1 MIPLS
6 FAQRR
11 LWFLHKLEGAS
22 ATYNMPLTLRLKGK
36 VDAEALLAAL
46 RDVTARHET
55 LRTVFPEVD
64 GEPRQVVLDAADADF
79 AWEHR
84 QVPEAEL
91 RAALEQAARHPFDLA
106 TEVPVRVWLYET
118 GPEDHVLLLLLHHIA
133 GDGWSM
139 GPLARDVVEAYTAR
153 TEERDPDWPE
163 LPVQYVDYTLWQREL
178 LGDESDPDSVFAQ
191 QVAYWREQ
199 LAGLPDL
206 VSFPTDRPRPAV
218 ASYAGEHLAFDLDP
232 ALHRRLVAL
241 ARQSNTTVFMV
252 LQAAMAALLT
262 RLGGGHDI
270 PLGSGVAG
278 RTDEGLDDL
287 IGFFVNTFV
296 LRTDTSG
303 DPAFEELLARVRRT
317 SLAAY
322 EHQDV
327 PFEHLVERLNP
338 RRSTAHHPL
347 FQVALVLQ
355 NAPSED
361 FRLPGLQVQ
370 AEVVSA
376 GTSRFDMLISLT
388 EGHDAAD
395 GPTGIE
401 TVVEYATEL
410 FDRATVEG
418 LLARWVRVLEQVTA
432 DPSLSVGQLELLS
445 DTERDQVVSGWNA
458 TAADVPGTTL
468 AGFVAGHARRTP
480 EAVAVVY
487 GAETL
492 SYGELDARANRLA
505 HWLTGQGVGPEKL
518 VGVELP
524 RSVEMVVAVLAVQKA
539 GGAYVPV
546 DPDYPRERREFIL
559 ADAAPVLVLDEAA
572 LRRDLSGY
580 PEDAPGIDV
589 DTAHPAYVIYTS
601 GSTGRPKGV
610 VVSHQGVAS
619 LAYAQARRLGV
630 SAESRVLQFAS
641 PSFDAAW
648 WELVMAFSSGA
659 TLVVPEEGRLVG
671 EALRE
676 VLAEQ
681 RISHATL
688 PPSVLG
694 ALPAGAES
702 GLPELRAVALAGEA
716 VPPELVARWTVDGR
730 VVVNAY
736 GPTESTVCVSMSD
749 TTEELVAPIGRPVT
763 NTRAYVLDAA
773 LRPVPVGVAG
783 ELYVSGAGLARG
795 YAGRAGLTAE
805 RFVASPFEPGVRM
818 YRTGDLARWRA
829 DGQLEYL
836 GRADEQVKLR
846 GFRIEPGEIE
856 SALTASEG
864 VRQAAVIAR
873 EDVPG
878 DQRLAAY
885 VVPDLD
891 AAMRA
896 GAESDGDAQVEEWR
910 EIYDSVYAET
920 GTKGIAFGEDFSGW
934 DSSYTGEPI
943 PLDEMRAW
951 RDAIVERVRGFGGR
965 RVLEVGVGAGLLMAH
980 LARDVDEYW
989 GTDLS
994 AEVIERLSAQV
1005 AEAGLDDRVR
1015 LRSQAADD
1023 VTGLPAGHF
1032 DTVLINSVVQYF
1044 PDGAYLAKVVG
1055 QLLALVA
1062 PGGRLVIGD
1071 VRHAGSLRALHAAV
1085 NAGRGASA
1093 RAVVDR
1099 AVLLEKELVTAP
1111 EFFAELTE
1119 RDERVGALDI
1129 RLKPGAYHNELTR
1142 HRYEVVL
1149 HKAPEKV
1156 VDLSGVRQ
1164 LIWAAGLDLTAI
1176 MTGFDGAPLRVT
1188 GIPSARLAAEVAAER
1203 ALDGLDA
1210 EDFGGSAPV
1219 DPEDLVA
1226 RGREHGVYVVPT
1238 WSARS
1243 VARFDAVLL
1252 PAGAEDAALSGVY
1265 LPAADGGPWTNNPV
1279 AARGIGAV
1287 VKAARARLAERL
1299 PEYMVPSAVM
1309 VLDRLPLTPNGK
1321 LDRKALPVPEYAATT
1336 SGRRPRTDR
1345 EAALCALFAEVLGVD
1360 RVGVD
1365 DSFFDLGGHSLLATR
1380 LVSRVRSVLGVEIP
1394 IKDVFGAPTVAA
1406 LAGRLAAAGGET
1418 RTALVRRERPERVPL
1433 SFAQRRLW
1441 FLHKLEGP
1449 SATYNMPL
1457 VLRLKGGVDAD
1468 ALRAALRDVVARHE
1482 SLRTVFRESRDGEPY
1497 QLVLGP
1503 DEAEFGWE
1511 RRTVTEAELP
1521 TALEEA
1527 ARYGFDLAAE
1537 VPLRAWLH
1545 DIDADTG
1552 VLLLLLHHIAGDGS
1566 SMGPLARD
1574 VMAAYGARV
1583 RGEAPQWAELPVQY
1597 ADYTLWQRE
1606 LLGDEADA
1614 DSVYARQVDYWR
1626 EQLAGLPDQVTFP
1639 ADRPRPAVTSYEGG
1653 HLAFTL
1659 DADLH
1664 GRLVEL
1670 ARRTNTT
1677 VFMVLQAGM
1686 AALMTRLGAGTDIP
1700 LGSPIAGRMDDAL
1713 DDLVGF
1719 FVNTLVMRT
1728 DTSGDPSFEE
1738 LLGRVRDTDLAAY
1751 AHQDVPFEHL
1761 VELLNPERST
1771 SHHPLFQV
1779 ILGLQNAGEAGFT
1792 LPGIQ
1797 VDVEGVDLSIS
1808 KADLEL
1814 NVVERHGADGAPQGV
1829 VSAVQYSTELFDRV
1843 TVEGL
1848 LGRWTRLLEQ
1858 VTADPSLRLGQVEL
1872 LTGDERARIVDGWN
1886 RTAAEVPA
1894 ATLAGLFA
1902 GHVRRDA
1909 DALAVVCGT
1918 ESLSYGELDARAN
1931 RLAHWLAGQGVGP
1944 EQLVGVVLPRSVEM
1958 VVAILAVLKAG
1969 GAYVPVDPEYPR
1981 ERREF
1986 ILADAAPVLVLDEAV
2001 LRREL
2006 SGFPVTDPGVA
2017 VAPENPAYVIYTSG
2031 STGRPKGVVVTHRGV
2046 ASLAYAQAARL
2057 GVTAGSRVLQFA
2069 SPSFDAAWW
2078 ELVMAFGSGATLV
2091 VPEGGRLV
2099 GEALQEVLAGHR
2111 VTHLTLPPS
2120 VLGAVPAGAETALDA
2135 LTTVVLAGEAAPP
2148 ELIARWSAGGREVV
2162 NAYGPTESTV
2172 CVSMSGAMDA
2182 TAAPIGHPIAN
2193 TRTYVLDA
2201 GLRPVPVGVTGELYA
2216 AGAGLARG
2224 YAGRAG
2230 LTAERFVA
2238 SPFASGERMYRTGDL
2253 ARWRADGQLEF
2264 MGRADEQV
2272 KIRGF
2277 RIEPGEIA
2285 SVLTGFDGVRQA
2297 VVVVREDTPG
2307 DQRLVAYA
2315 VPDGTAA
2322 PEPAA
2327 LTAYLAERLPEHLV
2341 PAAVLLLDRLPLTP
2355 NDKLDR
2361 RALPAPDYAAG
2372 AAADDGRAPRTP
2384 QEETLC
2390 RLFREVLDVDRVGLD
2405 DSFFDLGG
2413 HSLLA
2418 TRLVSRVRAELDVE
2432 LPFRVL
2438 FEAPTVAGLVEQ
2450 LGLGG
2455 PTRTSLGPMPRPDL
2469 VPLSF
2474 AQRRLWFLHQLE
2486 GPSATYNMPLPLRL
2500 KGTVDHEALRAAL
2513 HDAVVRHD
2521 ALRTVFRVTDGEP
2534 HQVVLDAADAD
2545 FGWERRT
2552 VTEAE
2557 LPAALDEA
2565 ARYPFDLTAEL
2576 PFRAQL
2582 FELGPDDCV
2591 LLLLLHHITGDG
2603 WSMGPLARDVVT
2615 AYEARKRG
2623 TAPHQEPLPV
2633 QYIDYTLWQ
2642 RELLGDE
2649 DDPESM
2655 YGQQVAYWREALA
2668 GLPEQISLPADRP
2681 RPAVASY
2688 AGAAVPFELDA
2699 ATHAR
2704 LAELARA
2711 SGGTVFMALQAA
2723 LAALLTRLGAGTDI
2737 PLGSPVAGRMD
2748 DALNDLVGF
2757 FVNTLVLR
2765 TDTSGDPSFRELL
2778 ERVRDTNLAAYAHQD
2793 VPFDH
2798 LVELLNPRRSTSH
2811 HPLFQVMLVL
2821 QDDPSGGFTLPGLE
2835 VSGEAVD
2842 IETAKVDL
2850 SLNVLERHGA
2860 DGAPAGIAGTL
2871 KYATD
2876 LFDRATVEGLLARF
2890 QRLLA
2895 QLTADPSLPIGRAR
2909 LLGEQERGQLLTA
2922 WNDTAVEVPEFTLAE
2937 QFEIQVRRAPDAVA
2951 VVCGTESVT
2960 YGELNAR
2967 ANRLAHRLIEQ
2978 GVAPE
2983 QRVAVV
2989 LPRSVDLVVALLAVL
3004 KAGGAYV
3011 PVDPEYP
3018 QERRDFVLAD
3028 AAPLLVLD
3036 EAALDEDLSGYPDDD
3051 PETDVEMEHPAYVI
3065 YTSGSTGTPKG
3076 VVTEHR
3082 AVVNYLNWAA
3092 HHYPAARGATL
3103 VPTSIAFDLTVT
3115 GLYTTLTVG
3124 GRVYLGSLDEVAG
3137 QDNAV
3142 PVALLKATPSH
3153 LPLLGDLPKR
3163 WSPGEMLILG
3173 GEALTSAALAQW
3185 RADHRRV
3192 TVVNAYGP
3200 TETTVNCTEF
3210 RIGPKQKLP
3219 AGPVPIGRPFW
3230 NMRAYVLDERLE
3242 PVPTG
3247 TAGELYVAGAQLAR
3261 GYLGRPGLTA
3271 ERFVA
3276 CPFEPGVRM
3285 YRTGDLARW
3294 RPDGQLEYAGRAD
3307 EQLKIRGF
3315 RIEPGEVAST
3325 LLDHPDVRQAVVA
3338 ARDAGP
3344 GDTRLVGYV
3353 VPENRADGPAAVDT
3367 DALRA
3372 HAAARLPEYM
3382 VPAAVVV
3389 LDAVPLTPNGKLD
3402 HRALPAPDFGARS
3415 AGRAPRTPREELLC
3429 GLYADVLG
3437 VERVSIDDSFFDLGG
3452 HSLLATRLVGRVRAV
3467 LGVELPLGA
3476 VFEAPTVAGLTARL
3490 DAAGGQVR
3498 TPLVPMPRP
3507 QAVPLSFAQRRLWFL
3522 HQLEGPSAAYNWPL
3536 ALRLTGTVDRQAL
3549 QEALNDLVGRHES
3562 LRTVFPD
3569 VDGEPRQVVLD
3580 PADAVLDLRTE
3591 EVAAERLHRAV
3602 QDAAG
3607 HRFGLAGE
3615 PPVRAWLFEQPDGGA
3630 PVLVLVMHHI
3640 IGDGASRAPL
3650 MRDLSTA
3657 YEARLAGAAPDWG
3670 PLPVQYA
3677 DYAIWQQEL
3686 LGRADEPDSLAARQ
3700 LAYWKDALDGIP
3712 AQLELPTDRPRPAV
3726 ADYRGDLLHFT
3737 LDAELHAGLR
3747 RLAAD
3752 TRTTLFMVLQTGFAA
3767 LLSRLGAGHDIP
3779 VGVPIAGRTDEALTD
3794 LVGFFV
3800 NTLVLRTD
3808 TSGDP
3813 RFDDLLARARDR
3825 SLAAYAHQDLPFE
3838 YLVEAV
3844 NPVRSRSGNALF
3856 QVMFALQNT
3865 EAPTLTMAGAEAE
3878 PYPLDSDN
3886 SKFDLFLSMGE
3897 ALTEAGRPDGI
3908 GGTLEYATEL
3918 FDRSTAEK
3926 IAAWYVTFLRAVVH
3940 DPSVRL
3946 ADAPLLSDEE
3956 RTELLRTRNA
3966 TGDGM
3971 PAALPHERFAQQAA
3985 RAPGALAVRA
3995 GDDETDYA
4003 DLDRRANRL
4012 ARLLLDSGVG
4022 REDVVALALPRTADL
4037 VAALLAVMKTG
4048 AAYLPLDPAN
4058 PADRL
4063 AYVLKDAAP
4072 AAVITTPALHGAL
4085 PGPLPEACV
4094 LLGDPATEERLAA
4107 FRDADVTDAE
4117 RGTPVHPAD
4126 AAYVI
4131 YTSGSTGRPK
4141 GVVISY
4147 ASIAH
4152 FLDALLTRVPMT
4164 PDDRMVAATTI
4175 TFDIAAVEIHAPLLS
4190 GASVVLASSETAKDP
4205 LALRRLVAES
4215 GATLFQATPSV
4226 YRSMLGGS
4234 GDGPD
4239 EGAGDL
4245 SGVRLLVGGE
4255 ALPAALAERLHAQGG
4270 GAVNLYGPTEATVW
4284 VTTGEVTGPERP
4296 PMIGTPLPGARV
4308 YVLDDRL
4315 RPVPDGV
4322 VGELYVAGPFL
4333 ARGYL
4338 GRPGLSAERFVANP
4352 YGDPGARMYRTGDL
4366 VKWRARHGLEFVG
4379 RADDQVKV
4387 RGFRIEPGEIE
4398 AALTRQD
4405 GIAAATV
4412 QVREDHGTPRLVGY
4426 VVPDRDGAAD
4436 GEDGRRVAAWQEV
4449 YEEVYRG
4456 QAGSGGFWE
4465 DFGIWTS
4472 SYDGSP
4478 IPLTEM
4484 HEWRAAAVEGIRR
4497 LAPRNVLELGVG
4509 NGLILSRVAPHC
4521 AAYWGTDFSAAAVE
4535 TLRERVAERDD
4546 LRGRV
4551 ELRAQPAHDT
4561 TGLPE
4566 GFFDTVVVNSV
4577 AQYFPDAR
4585 YLTDVIT
4592 KALALLV
4599 PGGSLF
4605 LGDIRNARLLRTLQ
4619 AGVAARSLGA
4629 DADST
4634 ALRVQ
4639 TDQRTAAEEELLL
4652 APDFFTT
4659 LAAGLPD
4666 AGGVDIRLKR
4676 GGSSN
4681 ELSRYRYDVVIT
4693 RAPAAPA
4700 PVADLPVVTWQQ
4712 VGAGLDGLAGPL
4724 REHPGGLRLTDV
4736 PNERL
4741 ADDAA
4746 VLRRI
4751 DGGTGPGTGTDPE
4764 AVHRYAERLGF
4775 HAVTTWSDRHDDRFD
4790 AVLLPGAE
4798 EPGTLV
4804 AAYRGTP
4811 GDRAPAEYA
4820 NSPARPDRTAELSR
4834 ELRAALS
4841 RWLPEYMI
4849 PSAFVVLDR
4858 LPLSPIGK
4866 LDRKALPAPDYGL
4879 LSAGRAPRT
4888 PREEA
4893 LCGLFAEV
4901 LGLERVGIDDSF
4913 FELGGHSLLATRL
4926 VSRIRRTLGA
4936 EVPIAAVF
4944 EAPTV
4949 AGLAGRL
4956 DAGGRARTAPV
4967 AGPRPDAVPLS
4978 FAQRRLWFLH
4988 KLEGPSATYNM
4999 PLALRLKGAVD
5010 HEALRGALH
5019 DVIARHE
5026 SLRTVFPEADG
5037 EPRQAVLEAAAVDFG
5052 WRVRPVTADGLAGA
5066 LRDAA
5071 AHPFDLAAE
5080 APVRA
5085 ELFEETDADGGP
5097 SHVLLILLHHIAG
5110 DAWSAGRLIRD
5121 LAAAY
5126 TACREGGTPRW
5137 PALPVQY
5144 IDYALWQRDVL
5155 GDEDDPDSAIS
5166 RQIAY
5171 WRKLL
5176 DGAPEELALPADRP
5190 RPAEPSY
5197 AGGAVTFELPVRTH
5211 RALASLATASGASP
5225 AMVIQ
5230 AAVAALLAK
5239 HGAGTDIVLGTPVAG
5254 RTDETLDDLV
5264 GFFVNTLVLRADLSG
5279 DPSFGE
5285 LIDRVRQAGLE
5296 AYAHQD
5302 LPFERLVE
5310 IINPYRST
5318 ARHPLFQVMVDFGVH
5333 GADGPGLPGLDVEA
5347 VELEA
5352 GAAKFDLDF
5361 TFNERIAD
5369 DGTPGGVVGTL
5380 RYATELFDR
5389 TTVTALAERL
5399 VELVGT
5405 VVADPRQKVSRLDV
5419 RTAGE
5424 RRRMAEQAD
5433 RRPESAA
5440 LPETVVRLFERQA
5453 AATPTAPAVTAD
5465 DGTLTY
5471 GELNGRANRLAR
5483 QLAGLGAGPGQVVA
5497 FAAPPSARA
5506 VVALLAILKAG
5517 AAYLSLDGAVEPGA
5531 HRDALDAAGALLV
5544 VAGAGFDGAAAGGRT
5559 VVPLDEEHEAA
5570 ADTDLTEAERTAPLL
5585 PDHPACAAHHPG
5597 HLPVPHAALGELAAH
5612 HRRHLFTEAVT
5623 AAGQDRLRVALTVPF
5638 SAPGASDALAALV
5651 AGHELYVSDSL
5662 AGAAPEDAAGQL
5674 RAAGVHLV
5682 ATTPR
5687 QTEQLLDAGLCAP
5700 DGDGSAPVGLVLSG
5714 EPAGTAL
5721 WHRLRDL
5728 PSTRAY
5734 VVHRPCGC
5742 AAATLPLRVADAAAP
5757 VLGDPSAGPGVYVLD
5772 AGLRPVPPG
5781 VPGELYVHVPQRHAA
5796 YAGAAVL
5803 TGERL
5808 VPDPFRP
5815 GAWMYR
5821 TGDLV
5826 RRRDGADGRPLLEP
5840 VVPAGEH
5847 AVLRGLR
5854 LEPRAVEGVLTSHR
5868 DVATAAV
5875 AVREDGAGEETL
5887 TAYVVP
5893 ARAGGAPSPA
5903 ALHAYLAERLSE
5915 HLVPAAV
5922 VLLDRLPLTA
5932 HGTLD
5937 RPALPL
5943 PQGEPDGSGRPPRT
5957 PREEL
5962 LCGLFAEILGVPQ
5975 VNVDDNFFELGGHSL
5990 SAVRLLVRIHSVLG
6004 VEFPVK
6010 AILET
6015 PTVAGLARRLD
6026 TDTEDGALDVLLP
6039 LRTHGSKPPVF
6050 CVHAGSGL
6058 GWSYSGLLRHLD
6070 PDVPVYAVQAAGL
6083 DGSGN
6088 LPDSVEEMA
6097 GHYVDRIMETQPDG
6111 PYHLLGWSFGGIVA
6125 HRMADLLER
6134 RGKRVALLT
6143 LLDCHPVGTVTR
6155 EEVEESLAKVRTAD
6169 VYRAMLG
6176 LFDIELDD
6184 DEAARLTHESTVD
6197 LLRTKNTALAG
6208 LSETEVRA
6216 MTEVTINNARIGLDV
6231 THRPVSAPALVLAA
6245 SEETAHQLLPGMWDP
6260 YFTGDVEFREIPCE
6274 HTHMLNPGPLELIG
6288 AIVSE
6293 KLRAVFREGA
6303 AE

>member
-1 MIPLS
+1 
-6 FAQRR
+6 
-11 LWFLHKLEGAS
+11 
-22 ATYNMPLTLRLKGK
+22 
-36 VDAEALLAAL
+36 
-46 RDVTARHET
+46 
-55 LRTVFPEVD
+55 
-64 GEPRQVVLDAADADF
+64 
-79 AWEHR
+79 
-84 QVPEAEL
+84 
-91 RAALEQAARHPFDLA
+91 
-106 TEVPVRVWLYET
+106 
-118 GPEDHVLLLLLHHIA
+118 
-133 GDGWSM
+133 
-139 GPLARDVVEAYTAR
+139 
-153 TEERDPDWPE
+153 
-163 LPVQYVDYTLWQREL
+163 
-178 LGDESDPDSVFAQ
+178 
-191 QVAYWREQ
+191 
-199 LAGLPDL
+199 
-206 VSFPTDRPRPAV
+206 
-218 ASYAGEHLAFDLDP
+218 
-232 ALHRRLVAL
+232 
-241 ARQSNTTVFMV
+241 
-252 LQAAMAALLT
+252 
-262 RLGGGHDI
+262 
-270 PLGSGVAG
+270 
-278 RTDEGLDDL
+278 
-287 IGFFVNTFV
+287 
-296 LRTDTSG
+296 
-303 DPAFEELLARVRRT
+303 
-317 SLAAY
+317 
-322 EHQDV
+322 
-327 PFEHLVERLNP
+327 
-338 RRSTAHHPL
+338 
-347 FQVALVLQ
+347 
-355 NAPSED
+355 
-361 FRLPGLQVQ
+361 
-370 AEVVSA
+370 
-376 GTSRFDMLISLT
+376 
-388 EGHDAAD
+388 
-395 GPTGIE
+395 
-401 TVVEYATEL
+401 
-410 FDRATVEG
+410 
-418 LLARWVRVLEQVTA
+418 
-432 DPSLSVGQLELLS
+432 
-445 DTERDQVVSGWNA
+445 
-458 TAADVPGTTL
+458 
-468 AGFVAGHARRTP
+468 
-480 EAVAVVY
+480 
-487 GAETL
+487 
-492 SYGELDARANRLA
+492 
-505 HWLTGQGVGPEKL
+505 
-518 VGVELP
+518 
-524 RSVEMVVAVLAVQKA
+524 
-539 GGAYVPV
+539 
-546 DPDYPRERREFIL
+546 
-559 ADAAPVLVLDEAA
+559 
-572 LRRDLSGY
+572 
-580 PEDAPGIDV
+580 
-589 DTAHPAYVIYTS
+589 
-601 GSTGRPKGV
+601 
-610 VVSHQGVAS
+610 
-619 LAYAQARRLGV
+619 
-630 SAESRVLQFAS
+630 
-641 PSFDAAW
+641 
-648 WELVMAFSSGA
+648 
-659 TLVVPEEGRLVG
+659 
-671 EALRE
+671 
-676 VLAEQ
+676 
-681 RISHATL
+681 
-688 PPSVLG
+688 
-694 ALPAGAES
+694 
-702 GLPELRAVALAGEA
+702 
-716 VPPELVARWTVDGR
+716 
-730 VVVNAY
+730 
-736 GPTESTVCVSMSD
+736 
-749 TTEELVAPIGRPVT
+749 
-763 NTRAYVLDAA
+763 
-773 LRPVPVGVAG
+773 
-783 ELYVSGAGLARG
+783 
-795 YAGRAGLTAE
+795 
-805 RFVASPFEPGVRM
+805 
-818 YRTGDLARWRA
+818 
-829 DGQLEYL
+829 
-836 GRADEQVKLR
+836 
-846 GFRIEPGEIE
+846 
-856 SALTASEG
+856 
-864 VRQAAVIAR
+864 
-873 EDVPG
+873 
-878 DQRLAAY
+878 
-885 VVPDLD
+885 
-891 AAMRA
+891 
-896 GAESDGDAQVEEWR
+896 
-910 EIYDSVYAET
+910 
-920 GTKGIAFGEDFSGW
+920 
-934 DSSYTGEPI
+934 
-943 PLDEMRAW
+943 
-951 RDAIVERVRGFGGR
+951 
-965 RVLEVGVGAGLLMAH
+965 
-980 LARDVDEYW
+980 
-989 GTDLS
+989 
-994 AEVIERLSAQV
+994 
-1005 AEAGLDDRVR
+1005 
-1015 LRSQAADD
+1015 
-1023 VTGLPAGHF
+1023 
-1032 DTVLINSVVQYF
+1032 
-1044 PDGAYLAKVVG
+1044 
-1055 QLLALVA
+1055 
-1062 PGGRLVIGD
+1062 
-1071 VRHAGSLRALHAAV
+1071 
-1085 NAGRGASA
+1085 
-1093 RAVVDR
+1093 
-1099 AVLLEKELVTAP
+1099 
-1111 EFFAELTE
+1111 
-1119 RDERVGALDI
+1119 
-1129 RLKPGAYHNELTR
+1129 
-1142 HRYEVVL
+1142 
-1149 HKAPEKV
+1149 
-1156 VDLSGVRQ
+1156 
-1164 LIWAAGLDLTAI
+1164 
-1176 MTGFDGAPLRVT
+1176 
-1188 GIPSARLAAEVAAER
+1188 
-1203 ALDGLDA
+1203 
-1210 EDFGGSAPV
+1210 
-1219 DPEDLVA
+1219 
-1226 RGREHGVYVVPT
+1226 
-1238 WSARS
+1238 
-1243 VARFDAVLL
+1243 
-1252 PAGAEDAALSGVY
+1252 
-1265 LPAADGGPWTNNPV
+1265 
-1279 AARGIGAV
+1279 
-1287 VKAARARLAERL
+1287 

-1321 LDRKALPVPEYAATT
+1321 LDRKALPVPEYAATAG
-1336 SGRRPRTDR
+1336 GRKPRT
-1345 EAALCALFAEVLGVD
+1345 EQESTLCALFAEVLGVE
-1360 RVGVD
+1360 RVSID

-1380 LVSRVRSVLGVEIP
+1380 LVSRIRSALDIEVP
-1394 IKDVFGAPTVAA
+1394 IKDVFGAPTVAG
-1406 LAGRLAAAGGET
+1406 LAARLAAAGGQA
-1418 RTALVRRERPERVPL
+1418 RTALVRMPRPERVPL

-1441 FLHKLEGP
+1441 FLHQLEGP

-1457 VLRLKGGVDAD
+1457 VLRLTGGVDAD
-1468 ALRAALRDVVARHE
+1468 VLRAALGDVVARHE
-1482 SLRTVFRESRDGEPY
+1482 SLRTVFRETEDGEPY
-1497 QLVLGP
+1497 QRVLDP
-1503 DEAEFGWE
+1503 DEADFGWE
-1511 RRTVTEAELP
+1511 RRTVTEADLP
-1521 TALEEA
+1521 AALEAA
-1527 ARYGFDLAAE
+1527 ARYGFDLATE
-1537 VPLRAWLH
+1537 IPLRAWLH
-1545 DIDADTG
+1545 DIDGGTS
-1552 VLLLLLHHIAGDGS
+1552 VLLLLLHHIAGDGW

-1583 RGEAPQWAELPVQY
+1583 RGEAPRWAELPVQY

-1606 LLGDEADA
+1606 LLGDESDPDSVYAQQVGYWRTQLAGLPEQVTFPADRTRPAVTSFEGGHLAFTLDAELHGRLVALARRSNTTVYMVLQAGLAALLTRLGAGTDIPLGSPVAGRMDDALDDLVGFFVNTLVLRTDTSGDPSFEELLGRVRETSLAAYAHQDVPFEHLVELLNPERSTAHHPLFQVILGLQSGQEAAFRLPGLQVGVEGVDLGVARADLVLNVAEGYDRTGQPTGVEALAEYATALYDRATVEGFVARWVRLLEQAVADPSRPIGSVELLTAAERTRLLSGWNDTGAEVPAKTLAGLFEDEVRRAPRAPAVLSGALTLSYGELNARANRLAHSLRGRGVGPEKLVGVVLPRSVDMVVAVLGILKAGGAYVPVDPEYPAQRREFILADAAPVLVLDEAALRRDLSGYPDTDPGVPVAPEHPAYVIYTSGSTGTPKGVVVPHTGVASLARAQGRPLGVGPGSRVLQFASPSFDAAWAELVMTFSSGAALVVPESGPLVGETLMSVLAEHGVTHVTLPPSVLGALPPGTEARLPALRTVLVAGETVPPELVTRWSAGGREVVNAYGPTESTVCVSMSDPADAPDAPDASVAPIGRPVPNTRVYVLDAGLRPVPAGVTGELYAAGAGLARGYANRPGLTAERFVASPFEPGVRMYRTGDLARWRADGQLEYRGRADEQVKIRGFRIEPGEIASLLARAEGVRQAAVVAREDAPGDRRLVAYVVPEDGHDAPARPAGLLADLAERLPEYLVPSAVVVLDRLLLTPNGKLDHKALPAPEYAAGAGGRAPRTPREEVLCGLFAEVLGVDRVGIDDGFFDLGGHSLLATRLVSRIRSVLGTELPIKDVFGAPTVAGLAARLAAAGGQARTALVRMPRPERVPLSFAQRRLWFLHQLEGPSATYNIPLALRLTGDLDVEALHAALRDVIGRHESLRTVFPETDGEPYQRVLDPDEADFGWERRTVTEAELPAALDEAARYAFELATDVPVRALLLETGATGSPDRVLLLLLHHIAGDGWSMGPLARDVVAAYTARVRGDAPQWAELPVQYADYSLWQRELLGDEADA
-1614 DSVYARQVDYWR
+1614 DSVYAQQVDHWR
-1626 EQLAGLPDQVTFP
+1626 GRLAGLPEQVTFP
-1639 ADRPRPAVTSYEGG
+1639 ADRPRPAVASHEGAS
-1653 HLAFTL
+1653 LVFAL
-1659 DADLH
+1659 DAELH
-1664 GRLVEL
+1664 GRLVAL
-1670 ARRTNTT
+1670 ARRSNTT
-1677 VFMVLQAGM
+1677 VFMVLQAGL
-1686 AALMTRLGAGTDIP
+1686 AALLTRLGAGTDIP

-1719 FVNTLVMRT
+1719 FVNTLVLRT

-1771 SHHPLFQV
+1771 AHHPLFQV
-1779 ILGLQNAGEAGFT
+1779 ILGLQNAQEGGFA

-1797 VDVEGVDLSIS
+1797 VDIEGVDLGTS

-1814 NVVERHGADGAPQGV
+1814 NVVERHGADGEPQGV
-1829 VSAVQYSTELFDRV
+1829 VSAVQYSTELFDRP

-1848 LGRWTRLLEQ
+1848 LGRWARLLEQ
-1858 VTADPSLRLGQVEL
+1858 VTADPSLRIGEVEL
-1872 LTGDERARIVDGWN
+1872 LTGAERDQVVSGWN

-1894 ATLAGLFA
+1894 ATLAELFGDRA
-1902 GHVRRDA
+1902 RRDA
-1909 DALAVVCGT
+1909 DAVAVVRGA

-1931 RLAHWLAGQGVGP
+1931 RLAHRLAGQGVGP
-1944 EQLVGVVLPRSVEM
+1944 EKLVGVVLPRSVEM

-1969 GAYVPVDPEYPR
+1969 GAYVPVDPAYPR

-1986 ILADAAPVLVLDEAV
+1986 MLADAAPVLVLDEAA
-2001 LRREL
+2001 LRQDL
-2006 SGFPVTDPGVA
+2006 SGLPATDPGVR
-2017 VAPENPAYVIYTSG
+2017 VAPESPAYVIYTSG
-2031 STGRPKGVVVTHRGV
+2031 STGTPKGVVVPHTGV

-2099 GEALQEVLAGHR
+2099 GEALRDVLAEQR

-2148 ELIARWSAGGREVV
+2148 ELIARWSAGGRRVV

-2172 CVSMSGAMDA
+2172 CVSMSGSGDA
-2182 TAAPIGHPIAN
+2182 TAAPIGHPVTN

-2224 YAGRAG
+2224 YANRPG

-2238 SPFASGERMYRTGDL
+2238 SPFAPGERMYRTGDL
-2253 ARWRADGQLEF
+2253 ARWRADGQLEYR
-2264 MGRADEQV
+2264 GRADEQV
-2272 KIRGF
+2272 KLRGF
-2277 RIEPGEIA
+2277 RIEPGEIEA
-2285 SVLTGFDGVRQA
+2285 VLTGFDGVRQA
-2297 VVVVREDTPG
+2297 VAVVREDTPG
-2307 DQRLVAYA
+2307 DQRLVAYV
-2315 VPDGTAA
+2315 VPDATGGTPAD
-2322 PEPAA
+2322 PAA
-2327 LTAYLAERLPEHLV
+2327 LLARLAERLPEYLV
-2341 PAAVLLLDRLPLTP
+2341 PAAVLVLDRLPLTP

-2372 AAADDGRAPRTP
+2372 AAAGDGRAPRTP

-2418 TRLVSRVRAELDVE
+2418 TRLVSRVRAELGVE

-2438 FEAPTVAGLVEQ
+2438 FEAPTAAGLVEQ

-2455 PTRTSLGPMPRPDL
+2455 PTRTALGPMPRPDV

-2500 KGTVDHEALRAAL
+2500 KGTVDHDALRAAL
-2513 HDAVVRHD
+2513 HDAVGRHD

-2534 HQVVLDAADAD
+2534 HQVVLDADGAD
-2545 FGWERRT
+2545 FGWQRRT

-2565 ARYPFDLTAEL
+2565 ARHPFDLTAGL
-2576 PFRAQL
+2576 PFRARL

-2591 LLLLLHHITGDG
+2591 LLLLLHHIAGDG

-2623 TAPHQEPLPV
+2623 ATPQWEPLPV

-2649 DDPESM
+2649 DDPDSM

-2688 AGAAVPFELDA
+2688 AGASVPFELDA

-2711 SGGTVFMALQAA
+2711 SGGTVHMALQAA

-2737 PLGSPVAGRMD
+2737 PVGSPVAGRMD

-2765 TDTSGDPSFRELL
+2765 TDTSGDPSFAELL

-2798 LVELLNPRRSTSH
+2798 LVDLLNPRRSPSH

-2821 QDDPSGGFTLPGLE
+2821 QDDPSGGFALPGLD
-2835 VSGEAVD
+2835 VGGEAVD

-2850 SLNVLERHGA
+2850 SVNVLERHGA
-2860 DGAPAGIAGTL
+2860 DGAPAGIAGSV

-2876 LFDRATVEGLLARF
+2876 LFDRATVDGLLARWK
-2890 QRLLA
+2890 RLLE
-2895 QLTADPSLPIGRAR
+2895 QMTADPSLPLGRVR
-2909 LLGEQERGQLLTA
+2909 LLGEQERGQMLTA
-2922 WNDTAVEVPEFTLAE
+2922 WNDTAVEAPEFTLAE

-2967 ANRLAHRLIEQ
+2967 ANRLAHWLIER

-2989 LPRSVDLVVALLAVL
+2989 LPRSVGLVVALLAVL

-3011 PVDPEYP
+3011 PVDPGYP
-3018 QERRDFVLAD
+3018 NERRAFVLAD

-3036 EAALDEDLSGYPDDD
+3036 EAALDRDLSGYPDDD
-3051 PETDVEMEHPAYVI
+3051 PETDVDMAHPAYVI

-3082 AVVNYLNWAA
+3082 AVANYLNWST

-3124 GRVYLGSLDEVAG
+3124 GRVYLGTLDDVAG

-3210 RIGPKQKLP
+3210 RIGPKQQLP

-3230 NMRAYVLDERLE
+3230 NTRAYVLDERLE

-3261 GYLGRPGLTA
+3261 GYLGRAALTA

-3276 CPFEPGVRM
+3276 CPFEAGVRM

-3307 EQLKIRGF
+3307 EQIKIRGF
-3315 RIEPGEVAST
+3315 RVEPGEVAST
-3325 LLDHPDVRQAVVA
+3325 LLDHPDVRQAVVV
-3338 ARDAGP
+3338 ARDGGQ

-3353 VPENRADGPAAVDT
+3353 VPETTADGPAAVDT
-3367 DALRA
+3367 AALRA
-3372 HAAARLPEYM
+3372 HTAERLPDHM
-3382 VPAAVVV
+3382 VPAVVV
-3389 LDAVPLTPNGKLD
+3389 VDAVPLTPNGKLD
-3402 HRALPAPDFGARS
+3402 HRALPAPDFGAAG
-3415 AGRAPRTPREELLC
+3415 AGRAPRTPREEVLC

-3437 VERVSIDDSFFDLGG
+3437 VPRVTVDDSFFDLGG

-3476 VFEAPTVAGLTARL
+3476 VFEAPTVAGLAARL

-3498 TPLVPMPRP
+3498 TALVPMPRP

-3549 QEALNDLVGRHES
+3549 RAALNDLVARHES

-3580 PADAVLDLRTE
+3580 PADAVLDLRAE
-3591 EVAAERLHRAV
+3591 EVPAERLHQAV
-3602 QDAAG
+3602 REAAG

-3615 PPVRAWLFEQPDGGA
+3615 PPVRAWLFERPDGGA

-3640 IGDGASRAPL
+3640 VGDGASRAPL
-3650 MRDLSTA
+3650 MRDLRAA
-3657 YEARLAGAAPDWG
+3657 YEARLAGAAPDWS

-3677 DYAIWQQEL
+3677 DYAIWQREL
-3686 LGRADEPDSLAARQ
+3686 LGRADEPDSMAARQ

-3712 AQLELPTDRPRPAV
+3712 AQLELPTDRPRPA
-3726 ADYRGDLLHFT
+3726 AAGYRGDLLPFT

-3747 RLAAD
+3747 QLAAD

-3779 VGVPIAGRTDEALTD
+3779 VGVPIAGRTDEALTG

-3838 YLVEAV
+3838 YLVEVV
-3844 NPVRSRSGNALF
+3844 NPVRSLSGNALF

-3865 EAPTLTMAGAEAE
+3865 ETPTLTMAGAEAE
-3878 PYPLDSDN
+3878 PYPLDSEN
-3886 SKFDLFLSMGE
+3886 AKFDLFLSMGE
-3897 ALTEAGRPDGI
+3897 ALTATGGPDGI
-3908 GGTLEYATEL
+3908 SATLEYATEL
-3918 FDRSTAEK
+3918 FDRGTAEK
-3926 IAAWYVTFLRAVVH
+3926 IAAWYVGLLRTVVR

-3946 ADAPLLSDEE
+3946 ADARLLSDEE
-3956 RTELLRTRNA
+3956 HTELLRTRNA
-3966 TGDGM
+3966 TGGRT
-3971 PAALPHERFAQQAA
+3971 PAGLPHERFEQQAA

-3995 GDDETDYA
+3995 GDDGTDYA
-4003 DLDRRANRL
+4003 DLNRRANRL
-4012 ARLLLDSGVG
+4012 ARLLLDSGIG

-4037 VAALLAVMKTG
+4037 VVALLAVMKAG

-4063 AYVLKDAAP
+4063 AYVLADARP
-4072 AAVITTPALHGAL
+4072 AAVITTAALYGAL
-4085 PGPLPEACV
+4085 PGPLPEPCV
-4094 LLGDPATEERLAA
+4094 RLGDPETEARLRTR
-4107 FRDADVTDAE
+4107 RDDDVTDAE
-4117 RGTPVHPAD
+4117 RGTAIHPAD

-4147 ASIAH
+4147 GSLAH
-4152 FLDALLTRVPMT
+4152 FLDAVLTRVPMT

-4190 GASVVLASSETAKDP
+4190 GASVVLAPPETARDP
-4205 LALRRLVAES
+4205 LALRRLVAAS

-4239 EGAGDL
+4239 EAAGDL

-4296 PMIGTPLPGARV
+4296 PMIGTPLPGVRV
-4308 YVLDDRL
+4308 YVLDDTL

-4338 GRPGLSAERFVANP
+4338 NRRGLSAERFVADP
-4352 YGDPGARMYRTGDL
+4352 YGGPGERMYRTGDL
-4366 VKWRARHGLEFVG
+4366 VKWRGRAGLEFVG

-4398 AALTRQD
+4398 AALLRQD

-4436 GEDGRRVAAWQEV
+4436 GEDDRRVASWQEV

-4484 HEWRAAAVEGIRR
+4484 HRWRSAAVEAIRR

-4509 NGLILSRVAPHC
+4509 NGLILSQAAPYC

-4535 TLRERVAERDD
+4535 TLRARVAERDD

-4551 ELRAQPAHDT
+4551 ELRTRPADDL
-4561 TGLPE
+4561 TGLPG

-4585 YLTDVIT
+4585 YLADVIT

-4605 LGDIRNARLLRTLQ
+4605 LGDIRNLRLLRTLR
-4619 AGVAARSLGA
+4619 AGVAARALGT
-4629 DADST
+4629 DADPT
-4634 ALRVQ
+4634 ALRAHV
-4639 TDQRTAAEEELLL
+4639 DQRTAAEEELLL

-4676 GGSSN
+4676 GAFAN

-4693 RAPAAPA
+4693 RTPAAPA
-4700 PVADLPVVTWQQ
+4700 PVDELPAVTWEQA
-4712 VGAGLDGLAGPL
+4712 GACLDGLAGPL
-4724 REHPGGLRLTDV
+4724 RAHPGGLRLTDV
-4736 PNERL
+4736 PNGRL
-4741 ADDAA
+4741 DADAA

-4751 DGGTGPGTGTDPE
+4751 DGGTGPGAGIDPE
-4764 AVHRYAERLGF
+4764 AVHQYVGRLGF
-4775 HAVTTWSDRHDDRFD
+4775 HAVATWSARHDDRFD
-4790 AVLLPGAE
+4790 VVVLPGGD

-4811 GDRAPAEYA
+4811 GDRAPADYA

-4834 ELRAALS
+4834 ALRAGLS
-4841 RWLPEYMI
+4841 RWLPEYMV

-4879 LSAGRAPRT
+4879 LRAGRAPRT

-4901 LGLERVGIDDSF
+4901 LGLERVGVDDSF

-4999 PLALRLKGAVD
+4999 PLALRLKGPAD

-5037 EPRQAVLEAAAVDFG
+5037 EPRQSVLEAAAVDFG
-5052 WRVRPVTADGLAGA
+5052 WRVRAVPAAELPDA

-5071 AHPFDLAAE
+5071 AHPFDLATE

-5085 ELFEETDADGGP
+5085 ELFEETDADDGP
-5097 SHVLLILLHHIAG
+5097 SRVLLILLHHIAG

-5126 TACREGGTPRW
+5126 TARRAGGTPRW

-5144 IDYALWQRDVL
+5144 IDYALWQREVL

-5197 AGGAVTFELPVRTH
+5197 QGGAVTFELPARTH
-5211 RALASLATASGASP
+5211 RGLASLAAASGASP
-5225 AMVIQ
+5225 AMVLQ
-5230 AAVAALLAK
+5230 AAVAALLSK

-5254 RTDETLDDLV
+5254 RTDEALDDLV

-5285 LIDRVRQAGLE
+5285 LVERVRQAGLE

-5318 ARHPLFQVMVDFGVH
+5318 ARHPLFQVMVDFGVQ

-5347 VELEA
+5347 VELGA
-5352 GAAKFDLDF
+5352 SAAKFDLDF
-5361 TFNERIAD
+5361 TFNERVAD

-5399 VELVGT
+5399 VELVAT
-5405 VVADPRQKVSRLDV
+5405 VVADPRRKVSRLDV

-5424 RRRMAEQAD
+5424 RRRMAEPAA
-5433 RRPESAA
+5433 RRPADAA
-5440 LPETVVRLFERQA
+5440 LPDTVVRLFERQA
-5453 AATPTAPAVTAD
+5453 AATPEAPAVTAD

-5471 GELNGRANRLAR
+5471 GQLNGRADRLAR
-5483 QLAGLGAGPGQVVA
+5483 RLAGLGAGPGQVVA
-5497 FAAPPSARA
+5497 LAVPPSARA
-5506 VVALLAILKAG
+5506 VVALLAVLKAG
-5517 AAYLSLDGAVEPGA
+5517 AAYLALDGPQEPAA

-5544 VAGAGFDGAAAGGRT
+5544 VAGPGYDTTAAGGRT
-5559 VVPLDEEHEAA
+5559 VVPLDAAHEDAP
-5570 ADTDLTEAERTAPLL
+5570 ADAGPVGRADLTDAGRTAPLL
-5585 PDHPACAAHHPG
+5585 PDHPAGAAHRPG
-5597 HLPVPHAALGELAAH
+5597 HLPVPHAALTELFAH
-5612 HRRHLFTEAVT
+5612 HQRHLYAEAVA
-5623 AAGQDRLRVALTVPF
+5623 AAGQDRLRVALTVPL
-5638 SAPGASDALAALV
+5638 SAPGAWDALAALL
-5651 AGHELYVSDSL
+5651 AGHELYL
-5662 AGAAPEDAAGQL
+5662 CAGRDRPAPEDTVGRL

-5687 QTEQLLDAGLCAP
+5687 QAELMLDAGLCTPGGDRPAP
-5700 DGDGSAPVGLVLSG
+5700 AGLVLSG

-5721 WHRLRDL
+5721 RHRLREL
-5728 PSTRAY
+5728 PATRVYA
-5734 VVHRPCGC
+5734 VHRPSGC
-5742 AAATLPLRVADAAAP
+5742 PGATLPGRVADTAAP
-5757 VLGDPSAGPGVYVLD
+5757 ALGHPSAGAAVYVLD
-5772 AGLRPVPPG
+5772 AGLCPVPPG

-5821 TGDLV
+5821 TGELV
-5826 RRRDGADGRPLLEP
+5826 RRRDGADGPLLES
-5840 VVPAGEH
+5840 VVQADEH
-5847 AVLRGLR
+5847 AALRGLR
-5854 LEPRAVEGVLTSHR
+5854 LAPRAVEDLLAAHPA
-5868 DVATAAV
+5868 VATAAV
-5875 AVREDGAGEETL
+5875 AVREDGDGAAAL
-5887 TAYVVP
+5887 TAYAVP
-5893 ARAGGAPSPA
+5893 ARATGAPEPA
-5903 ALHAYLAERLSE
+5903 ALRAYLAERLSE

-5922 VLLDRLPLTA
+5922 VLLDRLPLTG

-5937 RPALPL
+5937 RAALPL

-5957 PREEL
+5957 PGEEL
-5962 LCGLFAEILGVPQ
+5962 LCGLFAEILGVPH

-5990 SAVRLLVRIHSVLG
+5990 SAVRLLVRIHAVLG

-6026 TDTEDGALDVLLP
+6026 TDTGDGALDVLLP

-6070 PDVPVYAVQAAGL
+6070 PDWPVYAVQATGL

-6097 GHYVDRIMETQPDG
+6097 EHYVDRITEVQPDG

-6125 HRMADLLER
+6125 HRMADLLEK

-6155 EEVEESLAKVRTAD
+6155 EEVEESLAKVGTAD

-6176 LFDIELDD
+6176 IYDIELDD
-6184 DEAARLTHESTVD
+6184 AEAARLTHESTVD

-6231 THRPVSAPALVLAA
+6231 THRPVAAPTLVLAA
-6245 SEETAHQLLPGMWDP
+6245 SEETEHQLLPGVWDP
-6260 YFTGDVEFREIPCE
+6260 YCEGGVEFQEIPCT
-6274 HTHMLNPGPLELIG
+6274 HTHMMNPGPLELIG
-6288 AIVSE
+6288 AVVSE
-6293 KLRAVFREGA
+6293 KLRNVSREGA
-6303 AE
+6303 DG